1 MKLEKV
7 RRFIIKNHLFR
18 EGGKVIV
25 AVSGGP
31 DSLCLLHMLQGLSSE
46 LKIQLVVAHLN
57 HCLRPE
63 ARQEAVG
70 VEKIASAYALPFET
84 RAVDI
89 RSYKKEHGLSEEEAG
104 RRARYRFLFEMASKY
119 DASTVTLGHHL
130 DDQAETVL
138 LNILRGS
145 GVDGLAGILPKRVRG
160 GINLVRPL
168 LCLRRA
174 EIEAYCRE
182 NNLQPFTDSSNLE
195 TDYTR
200 NKLRLELIP
209 HLENNYNPRIRE
221 TLFGLASLASSD
233 RHFLNF
239 LAKKKLAGIA
249 RISGEEMHIDRRRLL
264 LLPPALRGR
273 ILRLAL
279 RKFISVKK
287 IGRMHIEQLL
297 DLACSGRTGKQL
309 TLPGGIRAYCSYNCL
324 VIMPFMRQVE
334 KKPGQISLRVPGTT
348 RIAGNMAIRARIVQI
363 AGLDWPPPAYRAC
376 LDYEKLPVTSLD
388 VRLRRPGDRF
398 FPQGSPGSKKLKAF
412 LIDQKIPSYRRDTL
426 PLVTSGDEIIWV
438 AGIRIAHPYRVS
450 DQTKMVLVLE
460 LILLRPLV
468 NEVK

>member
-1 MKLEKV
+1 MQLEKV
-7 RRFIIKNHLFR
+7 RCFISRNHFFS
-18 EGGKVIV
+18 EGDKVIV

-31 DSLCLLHMLQGLSSE
+31 DSLCLLHLLQRLSPE

-70 VEKIASAYALPFET
+70 VAKIASAYALPFET

-104 RRARYRFLFEMASKY
+104 RRARYRFLFDMARQY
-119 DASTVTLGHHL
+119 EASTIALGHHL

-145 GVDGLAGILPKRVRG
+145 GVDGLAGILPKRLRA

-168 LCLRRA
+168 LCLRRT
-174 EIEAYCRE
+174 EIEDYCHK

-209 HLENNYNPRIRE
+209 HLENNYNPKIRE
-221 TLFGLASLASSD
+221 TLFGLAALASAD
-233 RHFLNF
+233 RHFLNY

-249 RISGEEMHIDRRRLL
+249 RISRKEMFIDRRRLL

-273 ILRLAL
+273 VLRLAL
-279 RKFISVKK
+279 REFIPAKK

-297 DLACSGRTGKQL
+297 DLAYSGRTGKQL
-309 TLPGGIRAYCSYNCL
+309 TLPGGTRAYYSYDRL
-324 VIMPFMRQVE
+324 VIMPYSSTE
-334 KKPGQISLRVPGTT
+334 KKKLTQIGLSVPGTT
-348 RIAGNMAIRARIVQI
+348 KIAGNMAISARIVKI
-363 AGLDWPPPAYRAC
+363 AGLDWPPPSYRAC
-376 LDYEKLPVTSLD
+376 LDYDKLSASSLA

-398 FPQGSPGSKKLKAF
+398 FPQGSSGSKKLKAF
-412 LIDQKIPSYRRDTL
+412 FIDQKIPSYRRDTL

-438 AGIRIAHPYRVS
+438 AGIRVAHPYRVS
-450 DQTKMVLVLE
+450 DQTKMVLLLE
-460 LILLRPLV
+460 LKLLKHSGRK
-468 NEVK
+468 VK